1 MIKVK
6 VTGLDEAIAKLNQL
20 PKRVQ
25 SELKAE
31 LKLSAETIR
40 RNAIRDAPAD
50 QGKLRNSIVVTTNS
64 DVSYSVVVQN
74 NYAAY
79 MEFGTKSKAKIPAEL
94 TAYAAQFRGKGA
106 ATGINP
112 IDALEAWV
120 RRKGIAGTYSVKSKR
135 RLGNAAVKK
144 SQDRAV
150 AFLIWQKIKKR
161 GVTPHPFFFDNVFE
175 EADKLGKRIGQIFS
189 NLD

>member
-6 VTGLDEAIAKLNQL
+6 VTGLDEAIAKLSTL

-25 SELKAE
+25 TELKTE
-31 LKLSAETIR
+31 LKLSAEAIR
-40 RNAIRDAPAD
+40 RNAIKDAPAD

-79 MEFGTKSKAKIPAEL
+79 MEFGTKSKTKIPAEL
-94 TAYAAQFRGKGA
+94 SAYAAQFRGKGA

-135 RLGNAAVKK
+135 RLGSKATK
-144 SQDRAV
+144 QQEDRSV
-150 AFLIWQKIKKR
+150 AFLIWRKIKKR
-161 GVTPHPFFFDNVFE
+161 GVTPHPFFFHNVFE
-175 EADKLGKRIGQIFS
+175 EADKLSKRISQIFS